1 MPAWVFFYFDDMTS
15 ILKLVTDTWHTLESA
30 CFSAIQGNYLKIY
43 GRNITHYWR
52 RATCRGI
59 RCIYRSKRT
68 LRNGNIFAQ
77 LSWARPQG
85 KISIEIRVQLALLS
99 ATVRLHKAVKRNR
112 FIFSF
117 ISHFFVFVLVFGPK
131 EGLSVLPLT
140 AGGIDSLHSGFNC
153 VLKSI
158 LNALTRFGQG
168 NEKTIGWREL
178 NIYGLSAAGILAYN

>member
-1 MPAWVFFYFDDMTS
+1 MVE
-15 ILKLVTDTWHTLESA
+15 ILRIIRVAPLVGA
-30 CFSAIQGNYLKIY
+30 FVAFIGQNV
-43 GRNITHYWR
+43 
-52 RATCRGI
+52 
-59 RCIYRSKRT
+59 RSEMET
-68 LRNGNIFAQ
+68 FLQ
-77 LSWARPQG
+77 LSWARLQG
-85 KISIEIRVQLALLS
+85 EIPIEIRVQLALLS
-99 ATVRLHKAVKRNR
+99 ATVQLHKAVKRNR

>member
-1 MPAWVFFYFDDMTS
+1 MPVWVFFYFDDMTS
-15 ILKLVTDTWHTLESA
+15 ILNLVTDTWHTLESA
-30 CFSAIQGNYLKIY
+30 CFLAILGNYLKIY

-68 LRNGNIFAQ
+68 LRNGNIFAYLQ
-77 LSWARPQG
+77 PFIVGAAVG
-85 KISIEIRVQLALLS
+85 KNTRIALNNCS
-99 ATVRLHKAVKRNR
+99 AAQSCKKKPFYIQFYIAFLC
-112 FIFSF
+112 
-117 ISHFFVFVLVFGPK
+117 FVLVFGLK
-131 EGLSVLPLT
+131 KGLSVLPLT
-140 AGGIDSLHSGFNC
+140 AGGIDSLHWGFNC

-168 NEKTIGWREL
+168 SEKTIGWREL

>member
-1 MPAWVFFYFDDMTS
+1 MTS
-15 ILKLVTDTWHTLESA
+15 ILNLVTDTWHTLESA

-43 GRNITHYWR
+43 GGNITHYWH

-68 LRNGNIFAQ
+68 LRNGNIFAYLQPFIVGAAVGKNTHWNTSTTRTALQ
-77 LSWARPQG
+77 LHR
-85 KISIEIRVQLALLS
+85 
-99 ATVRLHKAVKRNR
+99 AVKRNR

-117 ISHFFVFVLVFGPK
+117 ISHFFVFVLVFGLK
-131 EGLSVLPLT
+131 KGLSVLPLT
-140 AGGIDSLHSGFNC
+140 AGGIDSLHWGFNC